1 MQVQFNHW
9 NNVDRTVIQ
18 SYHFLCT
25 TPINCR
31 FKLLKQ
37 KVFFFLWFQI
47 DEFLSLN
54 SSWQSDFSE
63 AERQAA
69 LRNDKTSKDK
79 TGVNSKPRD
88 DDSSSNDYDD
98 EVLGEECQMSDDEIQ
113 DNISQ
118 KVSVSSIEM

>member
-1 MQVQFNHW
+1 LSIQV
-9 NNVDRTVIQ
+9 VKT
-18 SYHFLCT
+18 
-25 TPINCR
+25 
-31 FKLLKQ
+31 KG
-37 KVFFFLWFQI
+37 VFSLWFQI

-69 LRNDKTSKDK
+69 LRNDKTLIDKTSKDK

-113 DNISQ
+113 DNICQ
-118 KVSVSSIEM
+118 KVSVSIIEM